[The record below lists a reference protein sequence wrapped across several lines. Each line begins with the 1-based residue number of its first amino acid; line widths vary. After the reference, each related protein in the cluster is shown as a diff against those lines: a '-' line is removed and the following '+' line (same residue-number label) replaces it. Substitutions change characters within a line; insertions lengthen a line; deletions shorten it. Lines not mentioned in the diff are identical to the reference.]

1 LWRSQKLL
9 LDHKQWMLDHGQ
21 LTMVQRLYMTMTQLL
36 GLVWFILMLAPLI
49 VLQRLLHREIQAV
62 FLILTRDTRFTVGI
76 FSILFLPGVFLHEF
90 SHFVMA
96 KVLQVRTGK
105 FSIFPQALPDGR
117 LQLGY
122 VETARADVVRDSL
135 IGAAPLIVG
144 TLVIAYVAIYPLQ
157 MRVLWDAFR
166 NGQFDLFWM
175 GVRALPKVGD
185 FYLWF
190 YLAFAVSSTMMPSE
204 SDRHAWLEL
213 VIAIGVLVVIALL
226 VGAGPWM
233 LSNVAPRVSNFLS
246 SVAVIFGLSVL
257 VHILLILPTALM
269 HKLLARLTGVDVA

>member
-1 LWRSQKLL
+1 MSQF
-9 LDHKQWMLDHGQ
+9 
-21 LTMVQRLYMTMTQLL
+21 L
-36 GLVWFILMLAPLI
+36 GLVWFIVMLVPLV

-62 FLILTRDTRFTVGI
+62 FLILTRDTRLTMGV
-76 FSILFLPGVFLHEF
+76 FSMLFLPGVFLHEL

-96 KVLQVRTGK
+96 KVLRVRTGK
-105 FSIFPQALPDGR
+105 FSVFPQALPDGR

-122 VETARADVVRDSL
+122 VETARSDAVRDSL
-135 IGAAPLIVG
+135 IGAAPLIIG
-144 TLVIAYVAIYPLQ
+144 TLFVAYVAIYHLE
-157 MRVLWDAFR
+157 MRVLWDVFR
-166 NGQFDLFWM
+166 NGQFSLFWM
-175 GVRALPKVGD
+175 GVRALPNVRD

-213 VIAIGVLVVIALL
+213 VIAVGVLIAIVLL

-233 LSNVAPRVSNFLS
+233 LSTIAPYINNFLS
-246 SVAVIFGLSVL
+246 SVAVIFGLSAL
-257 VHILLILPTALM
+257 VHILLILPTALT